1 MGEMWESVLGVGENE
16 KRCGKVCWEGK
27 GRCRGVGKCNRVWG
41 SVGGGVGNC
50 VGEWESVGGGV
61 GEVKK
66 DVGK

>member
-1 MGEMWESVLGVGENE
+1 MCRKVCSGVGE
-16 KRCGKVCWEGK
+16 
-27 GRCRGVGKCNRVWG
+27 

-61 GEVKK
+61 GWVKK